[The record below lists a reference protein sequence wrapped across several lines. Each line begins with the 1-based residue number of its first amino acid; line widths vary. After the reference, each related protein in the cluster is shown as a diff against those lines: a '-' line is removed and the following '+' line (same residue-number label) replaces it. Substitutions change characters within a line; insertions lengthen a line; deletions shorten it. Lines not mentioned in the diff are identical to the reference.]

1 MLCIPNTTVM
11 NGLLK
16 IQETK
21 WSGERS
27 RREINGFKL
36 WYTRKVN
43 GRNGIGIITDNEWRK
58 NVVEVKRVEDIIISL
73 RMIVGKETIN
83 IIRAGSTSSLK
94 PSNSVQMDSEEEY
107 FVQWLK
113 MRGEL
118 VAQLVCLVVQYVVT
132 MDKEPSQISQ
142 IIEKMDVI
150 AAVLSE
156 ANQLFRE
163 RYVPQISGKE
173 TLKLI

>member
-1 MLCIPNTTVM
+1 M
-11 NGLLK
+11 N
-16 IQETK
+16 
-21 WSGERS
+21 
-27 RREINGFKL
+27 
-36 WYTRKVN
+36 
-43 GRNGIGIITDNEWRK
+43 
-58 NVVEVKRVEDIIISL
+58 
-73 RMIVGKETIN
+73 
-83 IIRAGSTSSLK
+83 
-94 PSNSVQMDSEEEY
+94 SEEEY

-132 MDKEPSQISQ
+132 MDKEPSQMSQ

-173 TLKLI
+173 TLKLIQDCECDEEKIPKIYCFLMNDVAKLKTVIECPSRLRKQVIMKMVFDS